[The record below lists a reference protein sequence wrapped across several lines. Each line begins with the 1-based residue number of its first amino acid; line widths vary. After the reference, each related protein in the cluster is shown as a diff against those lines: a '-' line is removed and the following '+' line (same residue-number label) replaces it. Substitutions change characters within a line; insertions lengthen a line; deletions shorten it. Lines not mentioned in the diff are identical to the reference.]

1 MPVLRFLF
9 GVLVAIF
16 CWAFALKIHPGA
28 AKIFDPFLIVV
39 LYHSLRSPALGS
51 AGAGTVIGLVHDAL
65 TGGLYGLHGFAN
77 TLTGYLAG
85 VVRQHF
91 VIQQPAQITL
101 FCLLG
106 GAAQVV
112 ILGLLQFLL
121 VSDAELPRAADAL
134 GKAALTGGLGTL
146 VYLLS
151 TRFFSWERGWRE
163 RRRSRLGL
171 DTYDS

>member
-1 MPVLRFLF
+1 MPLVRFLL
-9 GVLVAIF
+9 GVLAAVF
-16 CWAFALKIHPGA
+16 FWAMALKAHSGA
-28 AKIFDPFLIVV
+28 ARFFDPFLIVV
-39 LYHSLRSPALGS
+39 LYHSLRSPPLGS
-51 AGAGTVIGLVHDAL
+51 AAAGTVVGLVHDAL

-91 VIQQPAQITL
+91 VIQQPLQVAL

-112 ILGLLQFLL
+112 VLSLLQFML
-121 VSDAELPRAADAL
+121 VSGSDLTSPLDAGIKAL
-134 GKAALTGGLGTL
+134 LTALLGMV
-146 VYLLS
+146 VYVVS
-151 TRFFSWERGWRE
+151 GRFFSWERGWRE
-163 RRRSRLGL
+163 KRRTKLGL